1 MGQLAADI
9 DVPADDVADGRT
21 YAAPPRRGA
30 AGFPTSWCG
39 TGCSSHADAFATVDY
54 DGDWFWI
61 ANDDLTTK
69 RVFSFVMLLL
79 SLSES
84 SRPGQPPLIPFPP
97 AECQTKGSIT
107 CVR

>member
-1 MGQLAADI
+1 LN
-9 DVPADDVADGRT
+9 
-21 YAAPPRRGA
+21 
-30 AGFPTSWCG
+30 
-39 TGCSSHADAFATVDY
+39 Y

-84 SRPGQPPLIPFPP
+84 SRPGQPPLIAIP
-97 AECQTKGSIT
+97 AG
-107 CVR
+107 